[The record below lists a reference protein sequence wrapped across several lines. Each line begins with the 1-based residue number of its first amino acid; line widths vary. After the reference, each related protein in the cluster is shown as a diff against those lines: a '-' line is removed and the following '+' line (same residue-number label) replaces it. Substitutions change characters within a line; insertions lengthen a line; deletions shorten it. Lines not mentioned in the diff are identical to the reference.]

1 MLLSNKEIMTTL
13 QIPLELEKKISVQDL
28 EKLLQSED
36 FEDILLGYQMQKG
49 QTWDVI
55 SYDSMKV
62 QLWL

>member
-1 MLLSNKEIMTTL
+1 MLLSKKEIMTTL
-13 QIPLELEKKISVQDL
+13 QIPSELEKKISVQDL

-36 FEDILLGYQMQKG
+36 FEDILFWYQMQKA

-55 SYDSMKV
+55 SYDSMKA